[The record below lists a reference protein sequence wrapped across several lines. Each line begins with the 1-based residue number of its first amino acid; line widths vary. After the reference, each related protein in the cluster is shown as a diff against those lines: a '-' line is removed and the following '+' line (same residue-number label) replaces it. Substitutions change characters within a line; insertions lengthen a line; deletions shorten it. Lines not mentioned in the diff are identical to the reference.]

1 MTKLFNKTSEKLKR
15 RELRTNMTKA
25 EAIVWQKL
33 RCKQIEN
40 CKFRNQYS
48 VDRFV
53 LDFYSPEIKLAIEI
67 DGDSHFQEGAAK
79 YDEERQI
86 LIESTGIKFLRFTNN
101 QVYENLNGVLEAIVQ
116 KIRELREG
124 SIADTFN
131 PPAPHESGGS
141 KSSSHLVLGRK

>member
-1 MTKLFNKTSEKLKR
+1 MTKLFNKISEKLKR
-15 RELRTNMTKA
+15 RELRSKMTKA

-67 DGDSHFQEGAAK
+67 DGECHFQEGVAQ
-79 YDEERQI
+79 YDQERQI
-86 LIESTGIKFLRFTNN
+86 FIESAGIKFLRFTNKD
-101 QVYENLNGVLEAIVQ
+101 VYENLNGVLETIAS
-116 KIRELREG
+116 KIRELRNG
-124 SIADTFN
+124 LLLTGVN
-131 PPAPHESGGS
+131 PPNPP
-141 KSSSHLVLGRK
+141 

>member
-33 RCKQIEN
+33 RCKQLEN

-53 LDFYSPEIKLAIEI
+53 LDFYSPELKLAIEI
-67 DGDSHFQEGAAK
+67 DGESHFQEGVAQ

-86 LIESTGIKFLRFTNN
+86 FIESAGIKFLRFTNKD
-101 QVYENLNGVLEAIVQ
+101 VYENLNGILETIAN
-116 KIRELREG
+116 KIRELRECSLG
-124 SIADTFN
+124 DRCGN
-131 PPAPHESGGS
+131 PPSPPW
-141 KSSSHLVLGRK
+141 

>member
-33 RCKQIEN
+33 TCKQIEN

-53 LDFYSPEIKLAIEI
+53 LDFYSPA
-67 DGDSHFQEGAAK
+67 
-79 YDEERQI
+79 
-86 LIESTGIKFLRFTNN
+86 N
-101 QVYENLNGVLEAIVQ
+101 QASNRN
-116 KIRELREG
+116 
-124 SIADTFN
+124 
-131 PPAPHESGGS
+131 
-141 KSSSHLVLGRK
+141 

>member
-33 RCKQIEN
+33 RCKQLEN

-53 LDFYSPEIKLAIEI
+53 LDFYSPELKLAIEI
-67 DGDSHFQEGAAK
+67 DGESHFQEGVAQ
-79 YDEERQI
+79 YDKERQI
-86 LIESTGIKFLRFTNN
+86 FIESAGIQFLRFTN
-101 QVYENLNGVLEAIVQ
+101 QDVYENLNGVLETIAS
-116 KIRELREG
+116 KIRELRNG
-124 SIADTFN
+124 LLLTGVN
-131 PPAPHESGGS
+131 PPNPP
-141 KSSSHLVLGRK
+141 

>member
-33 RCKQIEN
+33 RCKQLEN

-53 LDFYSPEIKLAIEI
+53 LDFYSPELKLAIEI
-67 DGDSHFQEGAAK
+67 DGESHFQEGVAQ
-79 YDEERQI
+79 YDKERQI
-86 LIESTGIKFLRFTNN
+86 FIESAGIQFLRFTN
-101 QVYENLNGVLEAIVQ
+101 QDVYENLNGVLETIAS
-116 KIRELREG
+116 KIRELRNG
-124 SIADTFN
+124 LLLTGVNLPN
-131 PPAPHESGGS
+131 PP
-141 KSSSHLVLGRK
+141 